1 VRLPR
6 LSRAKYVM
14 VARKA
19 ILAVFAAC
27 FVAGGAQTAHAQ
39 RAEKFDISDIWTD
52 TKLYFTAP
60 ARWDTQDW
68 LFFGGAVAAVAAAHQ
83 YDGQVRRHYV
93 GLHPVLNGK
102 DPHSVRDAAPAAAVT
117 VVTWAFGELTGS
129 QAGRIEAYTMLEAA
143 GFSAITTEGLKYAAG
158 RKRPNESQRVDTWRA
173 GGSSFPSLHSSAAF
187 AIGTV
192 LAESGNDEYRWFRRV
207 LGYGMAVTTSYFR
220 LHDNTHWL
228 SDTVAGAA
236 IGAATARFT
245 LNRRAQRQS
254 DWDVSVMP
262 AQGGGAMVSFNYEL
276 R

>member
-1 VRLPR
+1 
-6 LSRAKYVM
+6 M
-14 VARKA
+14 VPRKA
-19 ILAVFAAC
+19 ILAVFSAC
-27 FVAGGAQTAHAQ
+27 LWAGAAQTA
-39 RAEKFDISDIWTD
+39 RAEEPFGLRDVWTD

-68 LFFGGAVAAVAAAHQ
+68 LFFGGAIAAVAAAHQ

-102 DPHSVRDAAPAAAVT
+102 DPNSLRDAAPAAAVT
-117 VVTWAFGELTGS
+117 ALTWAFGELTGS
-129 QAGRIEAYTMLEAA
+129 RAGKVEAYTMLEAA
-143 GFSAITTEGLKYAAG
+143 GFSTITTEGLKYAAG
-158 RKRPNESQRVDTWRA
+158 RARPNESQRVDNWRT

-207 LGYGMAVTTSYFR
+207 LGYGMAGATSYLR

-245 LNRRAQRQS
+245 LNRREQRQS
-254 DWDVSVMP
+254 RYDIAVMP
-262 AQGGGAMVSFNYEL
+262 AAGGGAMVSFNYEL